1 MASSIPSRATD
12 FGVDGPDITHLITED
27 DTPVDNV
34 YSEKQQRVLPQ
45 QLNASWEGPPPED
58 GEVARPFVVMANVG
72 VYATARESPLVPD
85 VLLAVDVRIPEDIHE
100 KKNRCYLLWE
110 YGKAPDV
117 VIEVVSNREGGEL
130 TERKRRYRKMRVAY
144 YVVWDPEGHLSDTPL
159 QVFELRGQ
167 LYVRSKRAWF
177 ESLGIG
183 LTVWEGTFEGVTDRW
198 LRWCDRSGK
207 VIPTGE
213 ERARAER
220 ERADAERGR
229 ADAERERADAERERA
244 DAERERADAERER
257 AEKLAAR
264 LRALG
269 VDPEG

>member
-1 MASSIPSRATD
+1 MATD
-12 FGVDGPDITHLITED
+12 TGVVGPDITHLITED

-34 YSEKQQRVLPQ
+34 YSEKQQRILPQ
-45 QLNASWEGPPPED
+45 QLDGGWVGPPPEE
-58 GEVARPFVVMANVG
+58 GEGARPFVVMANVG
-72 VYATARESPLVPD
+72 VYATAHEPPLVPD
-85 VLLAVDVRIPEDIHE
+85 VLLAVDVRFPEDVHE

-167 LYVRSKRAWF
+167 LYVRSERAWF
-177 ESLGIG
+177 EPLGIG
-183 LTVWEGTFEGVTDRW
+183 LTVWEGTFEQVTDRW
-198 LRWCDRSGK
+198 LRWCDATGK
-207 VIPTGE
+207 VIPTG
-213 ERARAER
+213 A

-229 ADAERERADAERERA
+229 ADAERA
-244 DAERERADAERER
+244 R

>member
-27 DTPVDNV
+27 DTPVDDV

-110 YGKAPDV
+110 YGKPPDV
-117 VIEVVSNREGGEL
+117 VIEVVSNLEGGEL

-220 ERADAERGR
+220 DRADAERDR
-229 ADAERERADAERERA
+229 ADAERDRADAERDRA
-244 DAERERADAERER
+244 DAERDR